1 MRHAIITRQ
10 TPLIMSVIC
19 LFFVSGLQAQT
30 TVLSQSFKNLNDK
43 TVYTLISSYDG
54 WTFENCYAA
63 GNVEE
68 DHYLRVGTGT
78 SPSYTLGSVT
88 SPALGVE
95 GNVVLLISSI
105 RFSIPAKYRVSLI
118 GGGIIAST
126 EYTMED
132 GEDYHPSAILV
143 KGCLPSTRIVIEGT
157 YGKFYLQSVK
167 AFAVSD
173 AVFYESFDYILGKG
187 GRDGNFTT
195 PSSLLTE
202 SNAFDAYSGVEYSDI
217 RRGKKC
223 IAFNLSGE
231 YYKTPT
237 FSDVTSSMLLSFQV
251 AGTSKSDGT
260 PMSVEISG
268 GGTMNTTSFEVENS
282 TWTQCYAVVSDMTTS
297 TRFTFQGKKFFLDD
311 VKLTPIPDGLDQSK
325 DNTAYIEANAGEV
338 RTVTLTRSL
347 TPDVWCPLCLPF
359 DVTPAMITTVSG
371 TTCELCTFSS
381 VDTSTGVFHFNGVD
395 SETTIEAG
403 TPFLIK
409 TSATVTNPTFT
420 GVTIKN
426 VEPVAYTS
434 DDYQF
439 VGIYSPTYLETDG
452 TNLFL
457 GTDGN
462 LYKPSTDEGYN
473 RLGGMRAYF
482 VVPAEAPARVAIFDE
497 PSLTKVSEAVVERRS
512 PVVSDLLGRRVSSTP
527 SRGIVITKGR
537 KWILK

>member
-1 MRHAIITRQ
+1 M
-10 TPLIMSVIC
+10 
-19 LFFVSGLQAQT
+19 
-30 TVLSQSFKNLNDK
+30 
-43 TVYTLISSYDG
+43 
-54 WTFENCYAA
+54 
-63 GNVEE
+63 
-68 DHYLRVGTGT
+68 
-78 SPSYTLGSVT
+78 
-88 SPALGVE
+88 
-95 GNVVLLISSI
+95 
-105 RFSIPAKYRVSLI
+105 
-118 GGGIIAST
+118 
-126 EYTMED
+126 
-132 GEDYHPSAILV
+132 
-143 KGCLPSTRIVIEGT
+143 
-157 YGKFYLQSVK
+157 K
-167 AFAVSD
+167 AFAISD
-173 AVFYESFDYILGKG
+173 AIFYESFDYVDSGSSTEFAVG
-187 GRDGNFTT
+187 SEDAT
-195 PSSLLTE
+195 SSLCNNYT
-202 SNAFDAYSGVEYSDI
+202 GVELENCKK
-217 RRGKKC
+217 GKQT
-223 IAFNLSGE
+223 IYFNGTGHFAF
-231 YYKTPT
+231 PT
-237 FSDVTSSMLLSFQV
+237 LNADTDTKALLSFRT
-251 AGTSKSDGT
+251 ALIGSYKHYLNITASDGVR
-260 PMSVEISG
+260 MASLDNNDISSLQDAYKG
-268 GGTMNTTSFEVENS
+268 ELTGDVRTWQEHSIILTGLNS
-282 TWTQCYAVVSDMTTS
+282 SS
-297 TRFTFQGKKFFLDD
+297 TVTIEGREMFLDD

-395 SETTIEAG
+395 NETTIEAG

-512 PVVSDLLGRRVSSTP
+512 PVVSDLLGRRVSSNP
-527 SRGIVITKGR
+527 LRGIVVTKGR
-537 KWILK
+537 KWISK